1 MSLVSALLP
10 TKAHS
15 ELDQVT
21 GLAEGQ
27 GKARQKKGKGKRRQK
42 KAEKVVEGRKGKRH

>member
-1 MSLVSALLP
+1 MSLVSASLP
-10 TKAHS
+10 TQAHS

-27 GKARQKKGKGKRRQK
+27 RKARQGKRRGKGKGDRREQ
-42 KAEKVVEGRKGKRH
+42 RR